1 MLFYYKFPLFPFVIL
16 KTIIIFASLKKPR
29 GIPETS
35 IFRKMYAIVNIAGQQ
50 FKVQKDQTVIVHRL
64 PGEDGKKLE
73 FNEVVMID
81 DNGKVKVGA
90 PVVKGASVTAK
101 IVKHLRGDK
110 VIIFKKKRRKG
121 YQKSSGHRQNLTKIM
136 IDGITA

>member
-1 MLFYYKFPLFPFVIL
+1 
-16 KTIIIFASLKKPR
+16 
-29 GIPETS
+29 
-35 IFRKMYAIVNIAGQQ
+35 MYAIVNIAGQQ

-73 FNEVVMID
+73 FNEVVMVD

-90 PVVKGASVTAK
+90 PVIKGASVSAK

-110 VIIFKKKRRKG
+110 LIIFKKKRRKG
-121 YQKSSGHRQNLTKIM
+121 YQKSNGHRHNLTKIM
-136 IDGITA
+136 IDGIKA